1 VLVDEGASAPNTT
14 VPCFSVHKT
23 LKQGT
28 TLIDT
33 RNMIL
38 LGDVLVVQQ
47 PHITQ
52 DSAQPVDSVV
62 LTGFIWPVVFM

>member
-1 VLVDEGASAPNTT
+1 VLVDEGASAPNTA
-14 VPCFSVHKT
+14 VPVSVHKT
-23 LKQGT
+23 LKKGT